1 MGRFPSTSSSP
12 RRRLCPWLPPARMPG
27 AGECLVSVRREMLMT
42 RPRLRM
48 LPLPPCFLWVT
59 PVWATLALA
68 MLVLATLVWV
78 ITVLPTTVW
87 ATLVWAIMV
96 LDTQV
101 LDTPVSDTLVWDTPV
116 SLVFLTP
123 PSPPP
128 PRLSR
133 RSPSTSSSPGDV
145 CVPDPGLVLGVD
157 CA

>member
-1 MGRFPSTSSSP
+1 MGSP

-27 AGECLVSVRREMLMT
+27 AGECLVPVRREMLMT

-59 PVWATLALA
+59 PVWATL
-68 MLVLATLVWV
+68 
-78 ITVLPTTVW
+78 
-87 ATLVWAIMV
+87 VWAIMV
-96 LDTQV
+96 LDTLV
-101 LDTPVSDTLVWDTPV
+101 SDTPVSDTLVWDTTV

-133 RSPSTSSSPGDV
+133 RSPSTSSSPGDG
-145 CVPDPGLVLGVD
+145 CVRDPGLVPGVD